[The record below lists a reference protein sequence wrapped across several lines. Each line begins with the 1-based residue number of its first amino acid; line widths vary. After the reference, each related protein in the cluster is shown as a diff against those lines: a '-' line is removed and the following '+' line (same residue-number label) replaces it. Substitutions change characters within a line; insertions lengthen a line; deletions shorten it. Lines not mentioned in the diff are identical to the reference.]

1 MTEIEEIQELNS
13 LRKTKQLTFV
23 EYHKRL
29 KSIKNRYKRQLKRKN
44 NFINKYGKY
53 DSYEPMLNLQ
63 NYIDSF
69 YKCRSTSQWKRSYQ
83 IYNAN
88 LIKEIAIIY
97 HDMLHNILNTA
108 PHKNF
113 KVNERGKIRKISA
126 PDIKERIIQHNLC
139 TNILHPISDH
149 SLIYDNYASQKN
161 KGLYLARKRIKK
173 FMVSSYKHNKTN
185 AYVLKLDIHHF
196 FDSIKHKYVLNTWS
210 KYISDYRVLNLIQQI
225 LMKNAFHKDVGL
237 CLGSEVSQISATLF
251 LSKLDHLIKEKFR
264 IKYYC
269 RYNDDILIIH
279 NSKTY
284 LEKTLNFIIDYL
296 NTIELSIN
304 TKKTRIFSISKGFN
318 ILKVKYFYDRY
329 KNNGKVIMLSGR
341 ESAKRERRK
350 LRKLKTK
357 YLKNEISKTEIL
369 NLFLSWSGNILK
381 SFNAYNL
388 YKQNY
393 IYFKKLIF

>member
-1 MTEIEEIQELNS
+1 MTEIEEIRELNL

-97 HDMLHNILNTA
+97 YDMLHNTLNTA

-126 PDIKERIIQHNLC
+126 PDIKERVIQHNLC
-139 TNILHPISDH
+139 VNILHPISDH
-149 SLIYDNYASQKN
+149 SLIFDNYASQKN

-173 FMVSSYKHNKTN
+173 FMVSSYKRDKTN

-196 FDSIKHKYVLNTWS
+196 FDSVKHKYVLNTWS

-225 LMKNAFHKDVGL
+225 LMKNVFHKDVGL

-284 LEKTLNFIIDYL
+284 LEKILSFIINYL

-350 LRKLKTK
+350 LRKLKIK
-357 YLKNEISKTEIL
+357 YLKTR
-369 NLFLSWSGNILK
+369 FLKQK
-381 SFNAYNL
+381 S
-388 YKQNY
+388 
-393 IYFKKLIF
+393 